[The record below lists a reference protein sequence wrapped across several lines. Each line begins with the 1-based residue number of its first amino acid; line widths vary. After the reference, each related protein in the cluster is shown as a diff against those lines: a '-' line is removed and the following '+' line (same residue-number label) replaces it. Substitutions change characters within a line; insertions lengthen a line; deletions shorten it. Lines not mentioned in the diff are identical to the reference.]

1 MLYVLAINKN
11 ISGGSET
18 LHQFASK
25 IKKNGGQV
33 KMYYPDAKNANE
45 VPEKFKLYN
54 LEVANEI
61 LDKKENILLVPETE
75 TKYIFKY
82 KNIQKVIWW
91 LSLDNYYGFTTMTGL
106 IRSAQRHSIP
116 KWLYPIYCPVI
127 LIKKKITPNYFK
139 FRKNRD
145 IAIHL
150 YNCEYVRE
158 YLEKKGIPKEKYEY
172 LCGPIREDYFISDEI
187 NIEEKQNI
195 VIYNPKKNLEF
206 TKKIIKETAKL
217 RNDIKFVP
225 IENMTPKQII
235 KLMDSAKLYIDFG
248 QFPGPERIPREAVM
262 RKCNILTS
270 TFGSAN
276 NNIDV
281 LVPRSFKIDAKKK
294 NINEIVDKI
303 CILLDNYEEYLPL
316 YDAYRKKV
324 ISQKLIFDK
333 NIDLFIKKFDI

>member
-1 MLYVLAINKN
+1 MYKLAAIDLDGTMLNSY
-11 ISGGSET
+11 G
-18 LHQFASK
+18 
-25 IKKNGGQV
+25 
-33 KMYYPDAKNANE
+33 E
-45 VPEKFKLYN
+45 V
-54 LEVANEI
+54 
-61 LDKKENILLVPETE
+61 TE
-75 TKYIFKY
+75 Y
-82 KNIQKVIWW
+82 
-91 LSLDNYYGFTTMTGL
+91 
-106 IRSAQRHSIP
+106 
-116 KWLYPIYCPVI
+116 
-127 LIKKKITPNYFK
+127 
-139 FRKNRD
+139 
-145 IAIHL
+145 
-150 YNCEYVRE
+150 
-158 YLEKKGIPKEKYEY
+158 
-172 LCGPIREDYFISDEI
+172 
-187 NIEEKQNI
+187 
-195 VIYNPKKNLEF
+195 

-281 LVPRSFKIDAKKK
+281 LIPRSFKIDAKKK

-324 ISQKLIFDK
+324 ITQKLIFDK